1 MEILHGLKN
10 QKMLKRK
17 PLKHLLQ
24 YNLWCVCMCVCCV
37 CVCVCPRSYSKSE
50 TGTKYNAHYS
60 DNDDDEEGHHGCS
73 IGVMEVG
80 GEQEEQL
87 LFSGSNLPPVQ
98 LPLDYSLHT
107 KHRAVV
113 TKNKCRSF
121 SSTTT
126 SIDLYM

>member
-1 MEILHGLKN
+1 M
-10 QKMLKRK
+10 
-17 PLKHLLQ
+17 
-24 YNLWCVCMCVCCV
+24 
-37 CVCVCPRSYSKSE
+37 CVCPRSYSKSE

-73 IGVMEVG
+73 ISGGVMEVG